1 VGHVIDRAHF
11 EHRIG
16 WWFSVIVWRLPSG
29 VSTLTIAEALAHG
42 EFVSQADSS
51 SIRQK
56 KGVKIALLAELVFAD
71 METTCKF
78 GCLPGRRPFPDPF
91 FFPAF

>member
-1 VGHVIDRAHF
+1 MIDRAHF
-11 EHRIG
+11 EHRVG
-16 WWFSVIVWRLPSG
+16 WWFSIIVWRLPSG

-42 EFVSQADSS
+42 GDCIAGRFAFYLPE
-51 SIRQK
+51 

-91 FFPAF
+91 FLSAS